1 MGSICLP
8 YLKIWKLFPDGFNA
22 HDALAF
28 LCTMLHLSRVHGVIS
43 TNFTIFITL
52 VVLMVSDVL
61 LMECLKVW

>member
-1 MGSICLP
+1 
-8 YLKIWKLFPDGFNA
+8 
-22 HDALAF
+22 
-28 LCTMLHLSRVHGVIS
+28 MLHLSRVHGVIS